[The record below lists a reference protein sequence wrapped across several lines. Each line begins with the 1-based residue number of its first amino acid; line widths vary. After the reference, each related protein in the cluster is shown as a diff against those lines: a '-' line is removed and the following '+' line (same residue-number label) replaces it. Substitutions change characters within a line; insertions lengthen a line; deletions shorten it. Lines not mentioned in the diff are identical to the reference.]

1 MIEYDNCMFL
11 NIFVAIFNKI
21 YNDIMWYKRIY
32 IRCKNDK
39 NHISEAQQV

>member
-32 IRCKNDK
+32 RILRLY
-39 NHISEAQQV
+39 SEKV